1 MDINSLLSLK
11 QAWHSF
17 CQNHPKFPGFLKAVK
32 DRGAVPGAEITITV
46 SYPDGETLKA
56 GLKLKES
63 DAELINN
70 LI

>member
-17 CQNHPKFPGFLKAVK
+17 SQNHPKFPGFLKAVK

-46 SYPDGETLKA
+46 SKIF
-56 GLKLKES
+56 ES
-63 DAELINN
+63 DR
-70 LI
+70 